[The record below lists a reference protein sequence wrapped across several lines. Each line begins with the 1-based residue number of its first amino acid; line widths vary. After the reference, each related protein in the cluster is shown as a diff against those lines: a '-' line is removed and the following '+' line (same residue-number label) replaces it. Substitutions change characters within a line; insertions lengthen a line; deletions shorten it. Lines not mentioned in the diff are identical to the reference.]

1 MRPTALPGTAMMSA
15 EEEALVMEAGET
27 SAGGPPGPVAV
38 SHTHTAAQ
46 PGKSAPDAEDE
57 RPICPNQLLD
67 IDRLLTKPDGRPTL
81 AFKLLLL
88 SSLPLPIMFC
98 STGTFLFPAVHGM
111 WKGGDLREVV
121 CGIGFVLLILSQPLN
136 MFVVRRV
143 CRPQLLASIGIGRD
157 RISRAQYKGLEKARQ
172 TFHAFSPRCFV
183 HPLQN
188 LPQLILVSWI
198 CVWEGRGAS
207 ESATIN
213 RISGVFFVQ
222 MTICS
227 ACLFQATSTLA
238 LKAACV
244 LAANKISALAAAL
257 KTYVHKQ
264 SFLDQSSAGM
274 FFN

>member
-27 SAGGPPGPVAV
+27 SAGGPPAPVAV

-143 CRPQLLASIGIGRD
+143 CRPQLLASIGIGRESEATD
-157 RISRAQYKGLEKARQ
+157 IRVRLLERALMN
-172 TFHAFSPRCFV
+172 V
-183 HPLQN
+183 N
-188 LPQLILVSWI
+188 
-198 CVWEGRGAS
+198 RGQ
-207 ESATIN
+207 
-213 RISGVFFVQ
+213 GVGVTVLGTVIDKRRLTQ
-222 MTICS
+222 
-227 ACLFQATSTLA
+227 
-238 LKAACV
+238 
-244 LAANKISALAAAL
+244 LAAGMGAVVATVASVLYSYQPPERNSAAVETA
-257 KTYVHKQ
+257 
-264 SFLDQSSAGM
+264 DAG
-274 FFN
+274 FNVTWCVPGCVAR